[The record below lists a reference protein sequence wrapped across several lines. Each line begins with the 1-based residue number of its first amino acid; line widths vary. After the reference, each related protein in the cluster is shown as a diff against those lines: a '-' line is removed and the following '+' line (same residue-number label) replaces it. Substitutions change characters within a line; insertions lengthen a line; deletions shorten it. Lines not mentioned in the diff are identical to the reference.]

1 LGNNQNL
8 GDSTTTRDTIS
19 LKEISSIIDRR
30 YRGLLWSTKE
40 IKNMPQKLNLVNKI
54 TNSLS
59 SLIEKSLIEEYSYK
73 ENLPIRIIKNISLKE
88 KINRRDLESIAYY
101 AILKFLYTDLPLR
114 LKDLENIYG
123 NIVVCPIVYLVSS
136 HTIKRLVGGCG
147 GRVCE
152 DKLCKSANVGV
163 IAVAINNREI
173 KDSERNFVDLED
185 NLSARS
191 LEDILDV
198 ENHIIKLYNLEKL
211 IYLEEPFGIILLNTL
226 EIESEAVEVVIR
238 EGYENLVI
246 KLDLRRPTWDLV
258 MFPKKIVSDLE
269 TLVINPI
276 KKGYKFAPRG
286 LLLIGPPGVG
296 KSVLAEALVSGIGKK
311 ILDLKPSIYRSMW
324 YGMTEKILEKI
335 LKSIEGRTDLALL
348 IDDAEFL
355 VSRSLAI
362 HEVHIS
368 EISLLLNYLQ
378 KPNKPITILTSNT
391 PSLID
396 QALLRPGRI
405 DVTIVLGY
413 PDRESRRFIIENIL
427 KIYDV
432 KSYTDDLLDELVRKT
447 RWFSTAEIDALIRL
461 ALSKGDG
468 SLSMETIEWARRRFK
483 IDPNIRSAEHQ
494 FLRWSMSSL
503 NNLVIQH
510 IPEES
515 EM

>member
-1 LGNNQNL
+1 MSNIS
-8 GDSTTTRDTIS
+8 STKDAFVI
-19 LKEISSIIDRR
+19 KEFSSIIDRK
-30 YRGLLWSTKE
+30 YKGLIWSSRE
-40 IKNMPQKLNLVNKI
+40 IKSIPQKTNFINKVAS
-54 TNSLS
+54 SLDN
-59 SLIEKSLIEEYSYK
+59 LIEKSLSEEYSNK

-88 KINRRDLESIAYY
+88 KIGRRDLETSVYY
-101 AILKFLYTDLPLR
+101 SLLKFLYTDLPLR
-114 LKDLENIYG
+114 FRDLEKIYENI
-123 NIVVCPIVYLVSS
+123 IICPITYLVSG

-147 GRVCE
+147 GRLCE
-152 DKLCKSANVGV
+152 DKLCKSANIG
-163 IAVAINNREI
+163 IITVAIITKEL
-173 KDSERNFVDLED
+173 KELERDLTDLE
-185 NLSARS
+185 NELSTRA

-198 ENHIIKLYNLEKL
+198 ENNIMKTYGLEKL
-211 IYLEEPFGIILLNTL
+211 IYPDDPFGVLVLNTK

-246 KLDLRRPTWDLV
+246 KLNLRKPTWDLI
-258 MFPKKIVSDLE
+258 MFPRKIVSDIE

-276 KKGYKFAPRG
+276 KKSYKFAPRG

-335 LKSIEGRTDLALL
+335 LKSIENRNDLALL

-378 KPNKPITILTSNT
+378 KPNKPLTILTSNT

-413 PDRESRRFIIENIL
+413 PDKESRRYIIENIL
-427 KIYDV
+427 RIYDIKNYSEELV
-432 KSYTDDLLDELVRKT
+432 DELVRKT

-461 ALSKGDG
+461 ALSKGEG
-468 SLSMETIEWARRRFK
+468 VLSMDGIEWARRRFR

-494 FLRWSMSSL
+494 FLRWSMSSI

-510 IPEES
+510 IPEEN

>member
-1 LGNNQNL
+1 MSNTITN
-8 GDSTTTRDTIS
+8 RDNIS
-19 LKEISSIIDRR
+19 IKEISSVIDKR
-30 YRGLLWSTKE
+30 YRGFVWSSKE
-40 IKNMPQKLNLVNKI
+40 IKNTPQKLSLVNKI
-54 TNSLS
+54 TISLDN
-59 SLIEKSLIEEYSYK
+59 LIEKSLSEEYSYK
-73 ENLPIRIIKNISLKE
+73 DNLPIRIIKNINLRE
-88 KINRRDLESIAYY
+88 RVNRRDLETSAYY
-101 AILKFLYTDLPLR
+101 SILKFLYTDLPLR
-114 LKDLENIYG
+114 FRDLENLYG
-123 NIVVCPIVYLVSS
+123 NIIVCPIIYLISS
-136 HTIKRLVGGCG
+136 HTTRRLTGGCG
-147 GRVCE
+147 GRICE
-152 DKLCKSANVGV
+152 DKLCRSANLGI
-163 IAVAINNREI
+163 IAVAINNREM
-173 KDSERNFVDLED
+173 KDVERSLADLED
-185 NLSARS
+185 NLSTRS
-191 LEDILDV
+191 LEDILDL

-211 IYLEEPFGIILLNTL
+211 VYLEELFGIILLNTR

-276 KKGYKFAPRG
+276 KRGYKYAPRG

-335 LKSIEGRTDLALL
+335 LKSIEDRSDLALL

-413 PDRESRRFIIENIL
+413 PDRESRKFVIENIL

-432 KSYTDDLLDELVRKT
+432 KNYSEDLLDELVRKT

-494 FLRWSMSSL
+494 FLRWSMNSL
-503 NNLVIQH
+503 TNLVIQH
-510 IPEES
+510 IPEEN
-515 EM
+515 EI